1 MSENKQ
7 QGLVVAGEWIT
18 DRIPTERDANKVNC
32 VIVPSTHDDGFGYV
46 HFSVVKP
53 GQPWSRP
60 LQYPLYVPPKPKTK
74 TVPFDSVA
82 DFGDTF
88 PVYCHWSQWTV
99 AQITGWDADRIFIP
113 NNVGWS
119 TMEERAILGCRWSA
133 SPATPW
139 DACKPF
145 TKEVP
150 A

>member
-18 DRIPTERDANKVNC
+18 DRLPTERDANRLGC
-32 VIVPSTHDDGFGYV
+32 VIVPSRHIDGFGYV

-53 GQPWSRP
+53 GKAWSRP
-60 LQYPLYVPPKPKTK
+60 LQYPPYVPPKPETK

-82 DFGDTF
+82 DFGDVF
-88 PVYCHWSQWTV
+88 PVYCHCRHGLVS
-99 AQITGWDADRIFIP
+99 QITAWYEDQIFMA
-113 NNVGWS
+113 NNGGWS
-119 TMEERAILGCRWSA
+119 TMKERADLGCRWSA